1 MKESENCANV
11 FVNVGVCAWHS
22 VPIPTITASR
32 VLLITVRHFV
42 LKTFIINCYNFKLT
56 MPTKPQ
62 MIVDIP
68 TTIMFVE

>member
-1 MKESENCANV
+1 MKESEDCANV
-11 FVNVGVCAWHS
+11 FVNVGVCAWRS
-22 VPIPTITASR
+22 VPISTITASR
-32 VLLITVRHFV
+32 ILLITARYFV
-42 LKTFIINCYNFKLT
+42 FKTFIINCCNFKLT